1 MQRHVPRK
9 RFGQHFLRDASVI
22 DAIVRAIEAVT
33 TNGPRTP
40 DMGGQAAT
48 ADVGRAVAEALASAM
63 V

>member
-1 MQRHVPRK
+1 MKHHAKK
-9 RFGQHFLRDASVI
+9 RFGQHFLADHGII

-48 ADVGRAVAEALASAM
+48 ADVGRAVAEALASATA
-63 V
+63 